1 MKITL
6 RGLHRASVLVQGGQK
21 RHCDRVRT
29 TLTLPWSCR
38 TRSAHGR
45 GRRAACRQRGRCAR
59 VTCRRGARAAAA
71 PAAALAAAAA
81 FAAAAA
87 AAAAA
92 GAGAVGAAAAA
103 GAAARCSSRC
113 WTPWSG
119 ETPFEA
125 GRATWSRRSESL
137 RAPVEPQQPVA
148 PCAPHQRCPGMQP
161 RALQLTRICC
171 RTCGGWD
178 SAGITAHSRLSVI
191 CFRGRELSRFLAG
204 TRVWLRRSA

>member
-71 PAAALAAAAA
+71 PAAAWAAAAA
-81 FAAAAA
+81 SAAAAA
-87 AAAAA
+87 ARVA

-103 GAAARCSSRC
+103 AAARCSSRC

-125 GRATWSRRSESL
+125 ERAAWPGRSESL
-137 RAPVEPQQPVA
+137 RALVEPQQPRGAV
-148 PCAPHQRCPGMQP
+148 CAPPALSWDAAAGAAANSHLLQDLRRLGQRRPC
-161 RALQLTRICC
+161 RAL
-171 RTCGGWD
+171 
-178 SAGITAHSRLSVI
+178 
-191 CFRGRELSRFLAG
+191 
-204 TRVWLRRSA
+204 